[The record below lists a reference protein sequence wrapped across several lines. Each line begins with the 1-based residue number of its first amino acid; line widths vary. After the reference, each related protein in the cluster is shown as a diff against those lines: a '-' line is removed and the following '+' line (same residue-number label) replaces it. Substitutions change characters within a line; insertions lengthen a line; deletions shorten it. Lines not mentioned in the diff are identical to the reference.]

1 VIRIFKT
8 DLIREQ
14 MSDEHLINL
23 AADFKRY
30 KETAVPADRFGR
42 DAPYNHMNSL
52 PSVRLQKLQH
62 LHILSQVQSKTECLR
77 QFNKTSDDHLVYC
90 QGFYS
95 NDVYLLI
102 ALLSPNAHEQARN
115 NSTMSK
121 MAGIAEKF
129 RNQF

>member
-14 MSDEHLINL
+14 MSNGHLIQL
-23 AADFKRY
+23 VADFKRY
-30 KETAVPADRFGR
+30 KETGVPADHFGR
-42 DAPYNHMNSL
+42 DAPYNHINSL
-52 PSVRLQKLQH
+52 PSVRLQELQH
-62 LHILSQVQSKTECLR
+62 LHLLIQPQSKTRSLR

-95 NDVYLLI
+95 NEVYLLI

-115 NSTMSK
+115 NNVMLK
-121 MAGIAEKF
+121 MAKISEMF
-129 RNQF
+129 RNQY